1 MSLILACLK
10 VVIIIR
16 TQGEYIRSIFD
27 TDDYAATDKV
37 SKKYLMHGSSK
48 ALANDIATKGFKSD
62 IHKRK
67 LANMDEDQRKSTLR
81 ALYDRMFAKKQAAVE
96 IDGFK
101 TKHGRGM
108 DMNHDLFAEED
119 VNGARAYAAAGVAIA
134 GSRGYRTENI
144 GVKGAGSSDM
154 KSRNKNKNMM
164 MYSSVGDEERQRA
177 A

>member
-1 MSLILACLK
+1 MS
-10 VVIIIR
+10 
-16 TQGEYIRSIFD
+16 
-27 TDDYAATDKV
+27 
-37 SKKYLMHGSSK
+37 GSAK

-62 IHKRK
+62 VHKRK

-96 IDGFK
+96 VDGYK

-144 GVKGAGSSDM
+144 ISGTKGGTTSDM

-164 MYSSVGDEERQRA
+164 MYSSVGDEERKRA